1 MVLYSW
7 TFTFW
12 SNGHLQFN
20 FRTLFK
26 DKIIP
31 ELAKESSNSLIL
43 AMRTEFLL
51 RSALSRSPSRCEFV
65 ADSDPVEAMLS
76 RATFWVRSFE
86 IWRVLISTF
95 LFSSS
100 NRLSY
105 FFNFSSTW
113 KDVLL
118 LLHELKKWIIDLFH
132 QLLFIIASFLEFE

>member
-1 MVLYSW
+1 MYGVLGMNIAE
-7 TFTFW
+7 W
-12 SNGHLQFN
+12 SFKFN
-20 FRTLFK
+20 FGTFLK
-26 DKIIP
+26 DKFLP
-31 ELAKESSNSLIL
+31 ELAKESSNSLIF
-43 AMRTEFLL
+43 AIRTEFLL

-76 RATFWVRSFE
+76 RVTFWAWSFE

-113 KDVLL
+113 KMFILL
-118 LLHELKKWIIDLFH
+118 FYIFTSLLKKWKNDLSH
-132 QLLFIIASFLEFE
+132 QL